1 MADKKEFVTSLVVE
15 ADDTQV
21 AKLRDTLQQ
30 VSNLITGIQSRGAI
44 GGGMGG
50 GGAGGAGGG
59 GGSGGGGGGG
69 GGARG
74 SDGGGGSGGGSGG
87 GGGGGSGGTP
97 PPAGPGGPKQIG
109 TGLAQVVAQQ
119 DESMMASAAA
129 ALPSAIPILGAA
141 AGIAVGGL
149 VSAALAR
156 GRAAI
161 EFDRQRAVT
170 AGLLGKAPG
179 IGSGAGLGFTP
190 GETQTMAQTLAR
202 SGLSADDLFDRATT
216 PGIFGVAS
224 IKRAPSSLFQ
234 AGLLAERAGIG
245 AGSVADFLS
254 MFRAG
259 GGGAMSFGV
268 RPDGTPIQGIT
279 DPMRMEHTLNLAIGG
294 ALRAGLQNADIP
306 KYLSRIQG
314 AVTAMADKGVQV
326 DPRNLIVAAEQRA
339 QMAGRTQ
346 AGTAGRTQ
354 AGTVDIAQTAHLLSL
369 GQQVAQGG
377 GSPLVQF
384 LMRGAA
390 GFGSGRDL
398 LDTNMALEEEQYD
411 TNNLYRFLRGVAGG
425 SEAGRRAVTTF
436 FAPQLGLGHR
446 DLYNM
451 LGNAEPEGVV
461 RSLIDMAR
469 EGGEGLLRLGG
480 RGVTKL
486 MQQDAATQAA
496 DIDAGMSMAPVNLA
510 LRSAIHSMTNAATK
524 KLGAGVQKLMTLVS
538 GNPQQ
543 SAAAA
548 ADLLEAGADMFGVP
562 ADSRLGGMI
571 KNTIRTYRGSI
582 PQAPGIPG
590 HPATQL
596 PQPPNPKKGGAYIE
610 IRPAPGMERWFMFS
624 PMQDMSASEMPT

>member
-15 ADDTQV
+15 ADDAQV

-30 VSNLITGIQSRGAI
+30 VSNLIAGIQSRGAI

-50 GGAGGAGGG
+50 GGGGG
-59 GGSGGGGGGG
+59 GTGGTGGGGGG

-74 SDGGGGSGGGSGG
+74 SDGGGGQGG
-87 GGGGGSGGTP
+87 GGGGGSGGGSGGTA
-97 PPAGPGGPKQIG
+97 PPAGTGAPKQFG
-109 TGLAQVVAQQ
+109 VGLAQVVAQQ

-141 AGIAVGGL
+141 AGVAVGGL

-156 GRAAI
+156 GRMAI

-170 AGLLGKAPG
+170 AGLLGRAPG
-179 IGSGAGLGFTP
+179 IGSGSGLGFAP

-202 SGLSADDLFDRATT
+202 SGLSADDLFDRAST
-216 PGIFGVAS
+216 PGIFGAAS
-224 IKRAPSSLFQ
+224 VKRSPSSLFQ

-245 AGSVADFLS
+245 ASSVADFLS

-268 RPDGTPIQGIT
+268 RSDGSPIQGIT

-294 ALRAGLQNADIP
+294 ALRSGLQNADIP

-326 DPRNLIVAAEQRA
+326 DPRNLIIAAEQRA
-339 QMAGRTQ
+339 QMAGRSQ
-346 AGTAGRTQ
+346 S
-354 AGTVDIAQTAHLLSL
+354 GTVDIAQTAHLLSM
-369 GQQVAQGG
+369 GQQVAGGG

-390 GFGSGRDL
+390 GFGRGRDL
-398 LDTNMALEEEQYD
+398 LDTNMALEEGGYD
-411 TNNLYRFLRGVAGG
+411 PNDLYRMLRKVAGG
-425 SEAGRRAVTTF
+425 SEGGRRAVTTF
-436 FAPQLGLGHR
+436 FAPQMGLGHR

-461 RSLIDMAR
+461 RSLLDMAR

-496 DIDAGMSMAPVNLA
+496 DIDAGMAMAPVNLA
-510 LRSAIHSMTNAATK
+510 LRSAIHSLTNSATK
-524 KLGAGVQKLMTLVS
+524 KIGAGVQKLMTLVS

-543 SAAAA
+543 SAGAA

-562 ADSRLGGMI
+562 ADSRLGGYI
-571 KNTIRTYRGSI
+571 KNTVRAYRSSI
-582 PQAPGIPG
+582 PQAPSIPG

-596 PQPPNPKKGGAYIE
+596 PQTPDPKKGGAYIE

-624 PMQDMSASEMPT
+624 PMQDMSASEMPA

>member
-15 ADDTQV
+15 ADDAQV

-119 DESMMASAAA
+119 DESMMASAA
-129 ALPSAIPILGAA
+129 GMV
-141 AGIAVGGL
+141 GIAVGGL

-294 ALRAGLQNADIP
+294 AIRAGLQNADIP

-398 LDTNMALEEEQYD
+398 LDTNMTLEEGQYD

-451 LGNAEPEGVV
+451 LGNAEPEDVV

-496 DIDAGMSMAPVNLA
+496 DIDAGMSMAPINLA

-548 ADLLEAGADMFGVP
+548 ADLLDVESDYQERTFVPDDGSAPVP
-562 ADSRLGGMI
+562 APYGR
-571 KNTIRTYRGSI
+571 I
-582 PQAPGIPG
+582 PKARAIPG